1 MLRFALPIAALAAV
15 LALLNPAS
23 AAGSSAQPAI
33 KSHDVPTAETYV
45 QTLSNK
51 VSDVL
56 ASKIP
61 EAEKESKVKSIIDTE
76 LDGPAIAKYTL
87 RARWRSATST
97 EFDEFVKLLTQ
108 YASTFYEGRLNDF
121 SGAHLTVTGSLA
133 HQNAAVVGTM
143 IDHLKDQDPIN
154 VNWLVIANAGSFKL
168 LDFQFEGI
176 WIARS
181 WGDQFASIIDQNGG
195 KFAALNDHLRK
206 QLAGGYGASTASAKN
221 GKK

>member
-61 EAEKESKVKSIIDTE
+61 EAEKESKVKSVIDTAIRKHILRGPPERFLRCAPHRHRLARTPKRRRRRHNDRPFERSRSHQRE
-76 LDGPAIAKYTL
+76 LAGDRECRQLQIAGLPVRGHLDRAQLGRPIRFDHRPKRRQVCRTQ
-87 RARWRSATST
+87 RSSAQAARWRLRCQHRKRKKRQKITRG
-97 EFDEFVKLLTQ
+97 FQGD
-108 YASTFYEGRLNDF
+108 ASGL
-121 SGAHLTVTGSLA
+121 
-133 HQNAAVVGTM
+133 M
-143 IDHLKDQDPIN
+143 P
-154 VNWLVIANAGSFKL
+154 
-168 LDFQFEGI
+168 
-176 WIARS
+176 
-181 WGDQFASIIDQNGG
+181 
-195 KFAALNDHLRK
+195 
-206 QLAGGYGASTASAKN
+206 
-221 GKK
+221 